1 MHISFILTMK
11 RLVIAAALVALP
23 ALAAVFSAAES
34 NAADDF
40 QLWNACKPTHLVV
53 EGLNNDAAEIGL
65 TKERIATLARSRLRA
80 ARIYSNILSEPYLYV
95 RVSVVSVAFNT
106 EVQFNKYLFDPISE
120 ISGYAPTWD
129 SGQTGTHGQNASFIL
144 QVLSEEVDKFID
156 EYLRV
161 NAEAC

>member
-1 MHISFILTMK
+1 MK

-40 QLWNACKPTHLVV
+40 QLWNACRPTDLLV
-53 EGLNNDAAEIGL
+53 EGLDNDAAEIGL
-65 TKERIATLARSRLRA
+65 TKERIETLARSRLRA
-80 ARIYSNILSEPYLYV
+80 ARIYGNILPGPSETYLYV
-95 RVSVVSVAFNT
+95 RVSVVSRAVTTSVEF
-106 EVQFNKYLFDPISE
+106 KKSLFDPISE
-120 ISGYAPTWD
+120 ESNYASTWQSG
-129 SGQTGTHGQNASFIL
+129 SVGTHGEDAGFIL
-144 QVLSEEVDKFID
+144 QDLSEHVDKFID